1 MEVLIDIETKE
12 YCEYLLDLLSLREKL
27 IIKMKYG
34 IDCREMN
41 YRQIAQVIHLSRT
54 RIIQIVYRAIQK
66 LKYQTSIEKY
76 TVY

>member
-34 IDCREMN
+34 IDYNVR
-41 YRQIAQVIHLSRT
+41 
-54 RIIQIVYRAIQK
+54 
-66 LKYQTSIEKY
+66 
-76 TVY
+76 